1 MSNFQKN
8 SLRSTWMARLFET
21 CKIHL
26 FAVTSRPF
34 TLHPIV
40 VIQVDLHLPLGWETG
55 NGPALILEERLK
67 CLQGEGR
74 KVRVE
79 PLPFPPDAS
88 ARRLATDLRVR
99 ILVVLHPYPPGDKV
113 VKRKHTSDT
122 TLISLFYE
130 LILLQWTGWFT

>member
-40 VIQVDLHLPLGWETG
+40 VIQVDLHLPMGWETG
-55 NGPALILEERLK
+55 HGPALIPEERLK
-67 CLQGEGR
+67 FLQGEGR
-74 KVRVE
+74 KVGADS
-79 PLPFPPDAS
+79 LPFPPGAS
-88 ARRLATDLRVR
+88 TRRLAADLRV
-99 ILVVLHPYPPGDKV
+99 
-113 VKRKHTSDT
+113 
-122 TLISLFYE
+122 
-130 LILLQWTGWFT
+130 

>member
-21 CKIHL
+21 CRIHL
-26 FAVTSRPF
+26 FAVTSHPF

-55 NGPALILEERLK
+55 HGPALILEERLK
-67 CLQGEGR
+67 LLQGEGR
-74 KVRVE
+74 KVGAN

-88 ARRLATDLRVR
+88 TRCLAADLRER
-99 ILVVLHPYPPGDKV
+99 ISVVLHPYPPGEKGL
-113 VKRKHTSDT
+113 KRKHTSDV
-122 TLISLFYE
+122 
-130 LILLQWTGWFT
+130 QP